1 VASAAAAAADKM
13 ALAGAMF
20 SCSQLQQFVA
30 PFQRLRI
37 SQTFSIPAFP
47 NSNRLNGATT
57 SSYCRGGG
65 AIKIAMRAVHFYGPD
80 KAHQPIRPSDHQPI
94 CKLSTHC
101 PSSKDP
107 FLGFPTGE

>member
-1 VASAAAAAADKM
+1 LHRLPGDDEDVDEDEEELPPKRVSNVPLGTCPTQTTFIRLRLPLDKVASAAAAAADKM

-47 NSNRLNGATT
+47 NN
-57 SSYCRGGG
+57 
-65 AIKIAMRAVHFYGPD
+65 
-80 KAHQPIRPSDHQPI
+80 
-94 CKLSTHC
+94 
-101 PSSKDP
+101 
-107 FLGFPTGE
+107 